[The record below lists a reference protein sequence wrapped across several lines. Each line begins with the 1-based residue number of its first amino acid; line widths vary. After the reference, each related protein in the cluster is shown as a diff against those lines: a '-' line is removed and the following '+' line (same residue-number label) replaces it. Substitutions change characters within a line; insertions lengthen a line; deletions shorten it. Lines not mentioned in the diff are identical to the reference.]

1 MSLSEESFAVL
12 NVVYLRKLIGLDAVV
27 DITGLPA
34 SRVRAAL
41 DQLVEAGAV
50 ADLGGDTF
58 VLEQPDGASAAIAEY
73 DERYAS
79 LRTSPEAVDWYERFE
94 VLNAQFLKAISAW
107 QTSGEEDAALE
118 KVLRLV
124 DRQVKSLESFAE
136 HLPRY
141 QRYAARFLAALDHV
155 EQGRTEFVTSLS
167 VDSVHNIWFEL
178 HEDILT
184 VLGRPRDV
192 AEAESG

>member
-41 DQLVEAGAV
+41 DELVEAGAV
-50 ADLGGDTF
+50 ADLGETF
-58 VLEQPDGASAAIAEY
+58 MLEQPDGASAAIAEY
-73 DERYAS
+73 DERYAH
-79 LRTSPEAVDWYERFE
+79 LRTSPEAVAWYERFE

-107 QTSGEEDAALE
+107 QTTGEEEAALD

-124 DRQVKSLESFAE
+124 DRQMKALESFAE

-141 QRYAARFLAALDHV
+141 RRYAARFLAAIDQV

-167 VDSVHNIWFEL
+167 VDSVHNVWFEL